1 MDKVI
6 YIRMPD
12 DLHSAVQRLA
22 QADDRPVASYV
33 RRMLEKAVEA
43 NAARVTA
50 DDSAAPV

>member
-6 YIRMPD
+6 YVRMRS

-22 QADDRPVASYV
+22 QADGRPVAPYV

-43 NAARVTA
+43 SVGAPDPNT
-50 DDSAAPV
+50 AAPV